1 MKFLDDSA
9 SFLLEKLKN
18 QVILT
23 KNQKCRNRKTIG
35 PGRVGAQSGLGP
47 GPGWGPYGP
56 IRALMLVF
64 KSEALRVQ
72 TAPFEKIRTDLWRSP
87 EASTHL
93 RPSGSQKTK
102 A

>member
-1 MKFLDDSA
+1 MDRDK
-9 SFLLEKLKN
+9 KCM
-18 QVILT
+18 T
-23 KNQKCRNRKTIG
+23 KARA
-35 PGRVGAQSGLGP
+35 RVGAQSGLGP

-56 IRALMLVF
+56 IWALMLVF
-64 KSEALRVQ
+64 KSEAFRVQ